1 MLMVVSQRGI
11 PQFPAELD
19 DCPRSTRSFAQFD
32 RIHANGVSCGRTLRE
47 RTLVKAVDT
56 TSLSVPPVV
65 ARCLAGSVTVMAAY
79 AR

>member
-1 MLMVVSQRGI
+1 MFMVVSQRGI
-11 PQFPAELD
+11 SQFPADHD
-19 DCPRSTRSFAQFD
+19 DYPRGTRSFAQFD
-32 RIHANGVSCGRTLRE
+32 RIHATGVRGGRTLRE